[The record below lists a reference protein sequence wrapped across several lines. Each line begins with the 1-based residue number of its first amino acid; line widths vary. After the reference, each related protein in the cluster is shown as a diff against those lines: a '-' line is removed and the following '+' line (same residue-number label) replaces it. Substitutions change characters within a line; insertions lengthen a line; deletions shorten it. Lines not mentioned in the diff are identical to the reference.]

1 MNGHV
6 DEKKR
11 ALIGVRLAAPAGE
24 SFVQCWAWIDTAFN
38 GSLVLPKS
46 IVDQLQLPIESS
58 AEAVLADG
66 SKVAMETYGCKV
78 EWFGRSYDTQVVT
91 NDGEYALLGTILLTG
106 RRLEIDYGSGTVTIE

>member
-6 DEKKR
+6 DEKQR
-11 ALIGVRLAAPAGE
+11 ALIAVRLAAPSGE
-24 SFVQCWAWIDTAFN
+24 RFAQCWAWIDTAFN

-46 IVDQLQLPIESS
+46 IVDELQLPMESS

-66 SKVAMETYGCKV
+66 SKVAMETYGCQV
-78 EWFGRSYDTQVVT
+78 EWFGRNYDTQVVT

-106 RRLEIDYGSGTVTIE
+106 RRLEIDYANGVVNIH